1 MDLTTRPILGLSE
14 AATATA
20 LHRRTITR
28 MLADGRI
35 IGAGKD
41 DEGRWLIP
49 VEALLAA
56 GLKLHEPA
64 PGNGGTGEA
73 VEAGAVDDWADLE
86 QQHLNDL
93 AIMRAEAKKHDELVE
108 ALQSTIRALESKSAA
123 LSANLDDLRLQV
135 RMLAPGSVEQA
146 ARRLD
151 DEISRSHETSQKAA
165 PTMPS
170 KRLRWWHR
178 A

>member
-1 MDLTTRPILGLSE
+1 MELTTRPILGLSE
-14 AATATA
+14 AAAATA

-35 IGAGKD
+35 VGAEKD

-49 VEALLAA
+49 VASLLAA
-56 GLKLHEPA
+56 DLKLHEPTSA
-64 PGNGGTGEA
+64 PAEA
-73 VEAGAVDDWADLE
+73 VKAGAVPDWADLE
-86 QQHLNDL
+86 RQYLNDL
-93 AIMRAEAKKHDELVE
+93 AIMRAEAKNYDEIVNALRSTIEAVE
-108 ALQSTIRALESKSAA
+108 STNSALQSNI
-123 LSANLDDLRLQV
+123 DDLRLQV

-146 ARRLD
+146 TRRLD

-165 PTMPS
+165 PTMPP